1 MNRAYDRFSFVGR
14 IVLTLAILTLGWQS
28 ATAAPAP
35 FERPA
40 ARHKHFTGE
49 DLAGAWVLVW
59 SGQPGTMT
67 LSSRGDYVCQ
77 MSGLTYVGSWHID
90 QEGRFCITETTTPHN
105 PNSWRHYAVR
115 LDFRT
120 LSGRVE
126 VGGAGTRVQL
136 LRPNQIP
143 VK

>member
-1 MNRAYDRFSFVGR
+1 MNRAYDRLSLSRLG
-14 IVLTLAILTLGWQS
+14 LTLVILALGWQS
-28 ATAAPAP
+28 STAAPAP

-40 ARHKHFTGE
+40 ARHKPFTSE
-49 DLAGAWVLVW
+49 DLAGAWILVW

-67 LSSRGDYVCQ
+67 LSSRGDYVCS
-77 MSGLTYVGSWHID
+77 MSGLTYVGSWSID
-90 QEGRFCITETTTPHN
+90 QQGRFCISESTTPHN
-105 PNSWRHYAVR
+105 PNSWHYYAVR

-136 LRPNQIP
+136 LRPNQVP